1 MNALGRR
8 LLGAIPVLFGISF
21 LIFLLMHIAPGD
33 PVSLL
38 LGDDATPEDIAR
50 TRHEWGLDRPLIV
63 QYADFISRAITGDF
77 GRSLK
82 FNEPV
87 MKLVAERM
95 PATIE
100 LAIASFLVAILISI
114 PLGVYSAIK
123 HNSLLDHAGM
133 SVALIGVSLPNFWL
147 GIMLIYF
154 LGGQLNL
161 LPVAG
166 RIEYGIEIEPVT
178 RLYLVDS
185 LLAGNLTAFW
195 SALQHLLM
203 PAVTLGTS
211 LAAIVTRI
219 ARSSVLEVMRQD
231 FITTARAKGL
241 SEKVIIW
248 RHILRNSMITI
259 VTILGLQLG
268 ALLNGSVITETV
280 FSYPGIGDLL
290 IQSISARDY
299 KLTQVLILFFAVLYF
314 VVNLF
319 VDLLY
324 SWIDP
329 RIKLS

>member
-1 MNALGRR
+1 MHTLARR
-8 LLGAIPVLFGISF
+8 IIGAVPVIIGISF

-38 LGDDATPEDIAR
+38 LGDNATPEDIAR
-50 TRHEWGLDRPLIV
+50 TRNEWGLDRPLMV
-63 QYADFISRAITGDF
+63 QYWEFLSRAVRGDF

-87 MKLVAERM
+87 MKLVWERL
-95 PATIE
+95 PATLE
-100 LAIASFLVAILISI
+100 LAFSSLFVAILIAV
-114 PLGVYSAIK
+114 PLGVYSAIR

-133 SVALIGVSLPNFWL
+133 SVALVGVSLPNFWL

-166 RIEYGIEIEPVT
+166 RIEYGVEVRSIT

-185 LLAGNLTAFW
+185 LITGNFIAFW
-195 SALQHLLM
+195 SALKHLLM
-203 PAVTLGTS
+203 PAVTLGS
-211 LAAIVTRI
+211 ALAAIVTRI
-219 ARSSVLEVMRQD
+219 SRSSVLEVMRQD
-231 FITTARAKGL
+231 YVTTARAKGL
-241 SEKVIIW
+241 SETAVIW
-248 RHILRNSMITI
+248 RHILRNALITI

-268 ALLNGSVITETV
+268 ALLSGSVVTETV

-299 KLTQVLILFFAVLYF
+299 KLTQVLILMFAVTYF
-314 VVNLF
+314 VVNLLI
-319 VDLLY
+319 DLLY
-324 SWIDP
+324 SVIDP
-329 RIKLS
+329 RIRL

>member
-1 MNALGRR
+1 MNTLSRR
-8 LLGAIPVLFGISF
+8 ILGAIPVLLGISF
-21 LIFLLMHIAPGD
+21 LVFMLMHIAPGD

-38 LGDDATPEDIAR
+38 LGDDATPADIEQIR
-50 TRHEWGLDRPLIV
+50 RELGLDQPLLV
-63 QYADFISRAITGDF
+63 QYWDFLSRAVRGDF

-87 MKLVAERM
+87 MKLVFERL

-100 LAIASFLVAILISI
+100 LAFISLIVAIII
-114 PLGVYSAIK
+114 AVPLGVYSAIK
-123 HNSLLDHAGM
+123 HNSLFDHAGM

-166 RIEYGIEIEPVT
+166 RIEYGIEVKPIT
-178 RLYLVDS
+178 HLYLIDS
-185 LLAGNLTAFW
+185 LITGNFTAFW

-203 PAVTLGTS
+203 PAFTLGTS

-219 ARSSVLEVMRQD
+219 SRSSVLEVMRQD

-241 SEKVIIW
+241 SEKAVIW
-248 RHILRNSMITI
+248 RHILRNAMITI

-280 FSYPGIGDLL
+280 FSYPGIGELL

-299 KLTQVLILFFAVLYF
+299 KLTQVLILFFAIIYF
-314 VVNLF
+314 VVNLLTDF
-319 VDLLY
+319 LY

-329 RIKLS
+329 RIKF

>member
-1 MNALGRR
+1 MNTLSRR
-8 LLGAIPVLFGISF
+8 ILGAIPVLLGISF
-21 LIFLLMHIAPGD
+21 LVFMLMHIAPGD

-38 LGDDATPEDIAR
+38 LGDDATPADVEQLR
-50 TRHEWGLDRPLIV
+50 RELGLDKPLLV
-63 QYADFISRAITGDF
+63 QYWDFLSRAVRGDF

-87 MKLVAERM
+87 MKLVFERL

-100 LAIASFLVAILISI
+100 LAFISLIVAIII
-114 PLGVYSAIK
+114 AVPLGVYSAIK
-123 HNSLLDHAGM
+123 HNSLFDHAGM

-166 RIEYGIEIEPVT
+166 RIEYGIEVKPIT
-178 RLYLVDS
+178 RLYLIDS
-185 LLAGNLTAFW
+185 LITGNFTAFW

-203 PAVTLGTS
+203 PAFTLGTS

-219 ARSSVLEVMRQD
+219 SRSSVLEVMRQD

-241 SEKVIIW
+241 SEKAVIW
-248 RHILRNSMITI
+248 RHILRNAMITI

-280 FSYPGIGDLL
+280 FSYPGIGELL

-299 KLTQVLILFFAVLYF
+299 KLTQVLILFFAVIYF
-314 VVNLF
+314 VVNLLTDF
-319 VDLLY
+319 LY

-329 RIKLS
+329 RIKF

>member
-1 MNALGRR
+1 MNTLIRR
-8 LLGAIPVLFGISF
+8 IIGAVPVIFGISF
-21 LIFLLMHIAPGD
+21 LIFMLMHIAPGD
-33 PVSLL
+33 PVTLL
-38 LGDDATPEDIAR
+38 LGDDATPADVAQ
-50 TRHEWGLDRPLIV
+50 TRHEWGLDKPLAV
-63 QYADFISRAITGDF
+63 QYWDFISRAVTGDF

-87 MKLVAERM
+87 TKLVAERL
-95 PATIE
+95 PATLE
-100 LAIASFLVAILISI
+100 LAMASLVVAIMIAV

-133 SVALIGVSLPNFWL
+133 GIALIGVSLPNFWL

-166 RIEYGIEIEPVT
+166 RIEYGIEVKSLT
-178 RLYLVDS
+178 GLYLVDS
-185 LLAGNLTAFW
+185 LLTGNFAGFW
-195 SALQHLLM
+195 SVLKHLLM
-203 PAVTLGTS
+203 PAFTLGTS

-219 ARSSVLEVMRQD
+219 SRSSVLEVMRQD
-231 FITTARAKGL
+231 YVTTARAKGL
-241 SEKVIIW
+241 SEEAVIW
-248 RHILRNSMITI
+248 RHILRNALITI

-268 ALLNGSVITETV
+268 ALLSGSVVTETV

-299 KLTQVLILFFAVLYF
+299 KLTQVLILMFAVTYF
-314 VVNLF
+314 LVNLL
-319 VDLLY
+319 VDFLY

-329 RIKLS
+329 RIRF

>member
-1 MNALGRR
+1 MNTLSRR
-8 LLGAIPVLFGISF
+8 ILGAIPVLLGISF
-21 LIFLLMHIAPGD
+21 LVFMLMHIAPGD

-38 LGDDATPEDIAR
+38 LGDDVTPADIER
-50 TRHEWGLDRPLIV
+50 TRRELGLDKPLLV
-63 QYADFISRAITGDF
+63 QYWDFLTHAVRGDF

-87 MKLVAERM
+87 MKLVFERL
-95 PATIE
+95 PATLE
-100 LAIASFLVAILISI
+100 LAIISLIVAIII
-114 PLGVYSAIK
+114 AVPLGVYSAIK
-123 HNSLLDHAGM
+123 HNSLFDHAGM

-166 RIEYGIEIEPVT
+166 RIEYGIEVQPIT
-178 RLYLVDS
+178 HLYLVDS
-185 LLAGNLTAFW
+185 LITGNFAAFW

-203 PAVTLGTS
+203 PAFTLGTS

-219 ARSSVLEVMRQD
+219 SRSSVLEVMRQD

-241 SEKVIIW
+241 SEKAVIW
-248 RHILRNSMITI
+248 RHILRNAMITI

-280 FSYPGIGDLL
+280 FSFPGIGELL

-299 KLTQVLILFFAVLYF
+299 KLTQVLILFFAIMYF
-314 VVNLF
+314 VVNLLTDF
-319 VDLLY
+319 FY

-329 RIKLS
+329 RIKF

>member
-1 MNALGRR
+1 MNTLSRR
-8 LLGAIPVLFGISF
+8 IVGAIPVIIGISF

-33 PVSLL
+33 PVTLL
-38 LGDDATPEDIAR
+38 LGDDATPADIER
-50 TRHEWGLDRPLIV
+50 TRREWGLDRPLLV
-63 QYADFISRAITGDF
+63 QYWDFLSRAVTGDF

-87 MKLVAERM
+87 MKLVAERL
-95 PATIE
+95 PATLE
-100 LAIASFLVAILISI
+100 LAFASLWVAILISV

-147 GIMLIYF
+147 GIMMIYF

-166 RIEYGIEIEPVT
+166 RIEYGIEIKAIT
-178 RLYLVDS
+178 GLYLVDS
-185 LLAGNLTAFW
+185 LLAGNMTAFW
-195 SALQHLLM
+195 SVLKHLLM

-219 ARSSVLEVMRQD
+219 SRSSVLEVMRQD
-231 FITTARAKGL
+231 YVTTARAKGL
-241 SEKVIIW
+241 SEKSVIW
-248 RHILRNSMITI
+248 RHILRNALITI

-268 ALLNGSVITETV
+268 ALLNGSVVTETV

-299 KLTQVLILFFAVLYF
+299 KLTQVLILMFAIIYFAV
-314 VVNLF
+314 NLL

-329 RIKLS
+329 RIKL

>member
-1 MNALGRR
+1 MNTLNRR
-8 LLGAIPVLFGISF
+8 ILGAIPVLLGISF
-21 LIFLLMHIAPGD
+21 LIFMLMHIAPGD

-38 LGDDATPEDIAR
+38 LGDDVTPEDIAQMR
-50 TRHEWGLDRPLIV
+50 RELGLDQPLIV
-63 QYADFISRAITGDF
+63 QYWNFLTAAVTGDF

-87 MKLVAERM
+87 IKLVMERL

-100 LAIASFLVAILISI
+100 LGIASMLVAILIAI

-133 SVALIGVSLPNFWL
+133 GVALIGISLPNFWL

-166 RIEYGIEIEPVT
+166 RIEYGVEVQPIT
-178 RLYLVDS
+178 RLYLLDS
-185 LLAGNLTAFW
+185 LLTANIAAFW
-195 SALQHLLM
+195 SAFQHLLM
-203 PAVTLGTS
+203 PAFTLGTS

-231 FITTARAKGL
+231 YITTARAKGL
-241 SEKVIIW
+241 GEKTVIW

-268 ALLNGSVITETV
+268 ALLSGSVITETV
-280 FSYPGIGDLL
+280 FSFPGIGELL

-299 KLTQVLILFFAVLYF
+299 KLTQVLILFFAVMYF
-314 VVNLF
+314 VVNLL

-329 RIKLS
+329 RIKLR

>member
-1 MNALGRR
+1 MNTLSRR
-8 LLGAIPVLFGISF
+8 IVGSIPVIIGISF

-33 PVSLL
+33 PVTLL
-38 LGDDATPEDIAR
+38 LGDDATPADVER
-50 TRHEWGLDRPLIV
+50 TRREWGLDRPLMV
-63 QYADFISRAITGDF
+63 QYWDFLTRAVTGDF

-87 MKLVAERM
+87 MKLVAERL
-95 PATIE
+95 PATLE
-100 LAIASFLVAILISI
+100 LAFASLCVAITIAV

-123 HNSLLDHAGM
+123 HNSFLDHAGM

-166 RIEYGIEIEPVT
+166 RIEYGIEVKAIT
-178 RLYLVDS
+178 GLYLFDS
-185 LLAGNLTAFW
+185 LITGNFPAFW

-203 PAVTLGTS
+203 PAVTLGS
-211 LAAIVTRI
+211 ALAAIVTRI
-219 ARSSVLEVMRQD
+219 SRSSVLEVMRQD
-231 FITTARAKGL
+231 YVTTARAKGL
-241 SEKVIIW
+241 SEKTVIW
-248 RHILRNSMITI
+248 RHILRNALITI
-259 VTILGLQLG
+259 TTILGLQLG
-268 ALLNGSVITETV
+268 ALLSGSVVTETV

-299 KLTQVLILFFAVLYF
+299 KLTQVLILMFAVTYF
-314 VVNLF
+314 VVNLL

-329 RIKLS
+329 RIKF

>member
-1 MNALGRR
+1 
-8 LLGAIPVLFGISF
+8 
-21 LIFLLMHIAPGD
+21 
-33 PVSLL
+33 
-38 LGDDATPEDIAR
+38 
-50 TRHEWGLDRPLIV
+50 
-63 QYADFISRAITGDF
+63 
-77 GRSLK
+77 
-82 FNEPV
+82 
-87 MKLVAERM
+87 
-95 PATIE
+95 
-100 LAIASFLVAILISI
+100 
-114 PLGVYSAIK
+114 
-123 HNSLLDHAGM
+123 
-133 SVALIGVSLPNFWL
+133 VALIGVSLPNFWL

-166 RIEYGIEIEPVT
+166 RIEYGIEVPPIT

-185 LLAGNLTAFW
+185 LLAGNFTAFW
-195 SALQHLLM
+195 SAFKHLLM

-231 FITTARAKGL
+231 FVTTARAKGL
-241 SEKVIIW
+241 SEKVVIW
-248 RHILRNSMITI
+248 RHILRNAMITI

-299 KLTQVLILFFAVLYF
+299 KLTQVLILFFAVMYF
-314 VVNLF
+314 VVNMIT
-319 VDLLY
+319 DLLY
-324 SWIDP
+324 AWIDP

>member
-1 MNALGRR
+1 MNTLSRR
-8 LLGAIPVLFGISF
+8 ILGAIPVLLGISF
-21 LIFLLMHIAPGD
+21 LVFMLMHIAPGD

-38 LGDDATPEDIAR
+38 LGDDATPADVEQIR
-50 TRHEWGLDRPLIV
+50 RELGLDKPLLV
-63 QYADFISRAITGDF
+63 QYWDFLTRAVKGDF

-87 MKLVAERM
+87 MKLVFERL

-100 LAIASFLVAILISI
+100 LAFISLIVAIII
-114 PLGVYSAIK
+114 AVPLGVYSAIK
-123 HNSLLDHAGM
+123 HNSLFDHAGM

-166 RIEYGIEIEPVT
+166 RIEYGIEVKPIT
-178 RLYLVDS
+178 HLYLIDS
-185 LLAGNLTAFW
+185 LITGNFTAFW

-203 PAVTLGTS
+203 PAFTLGTS

-219 ARSSVLEVMRQD
+219 SRSSVLEVMRQD

-241 SEKVIIW
+241 SEKAVIW
-248 RHILRNSMITI
+248 RHILRNAMITI

-280 FSYPGIGDLL
+280 FSYPGIGELL

-299 KLTQVLILFFAVLYF
+299 KLTQVLILFFAVIYF
-314 VVNLF
+314 VVNLLTDF
-319 VDLLY
+319 LY

-329 RIKLS
+329 RIKF

>member
-1 MNALGRR
+1 MSTLKRR
-8 LLGAIPVLFGISF
+8 LLGAVPVILGISF

-33 PVSLL
+33 PVVLL
-38 LGDDATPEDIAR
+38 LGEDATPEEIAR
-50 TRHEWGLDRPLIV
+50 TRHDWGLDQPLIV
-63 QYADFISRAITGDF
+63 QYWDFLYRAVQGDF
-77 GRSLK
+77 GKSLK

-87 MKLVAERM
+87 INLVKERL

-100 LAIASFLVAILISI
+100 LGIASLVVAILISV

-166 RIEYGIEIEPVT
+166 RIEYGIKIQPIT
-178 RLYLVDS
+178 HLYLVDS
-185 LLAGNLTAFW
+185 LLTGNFAGFW
-195 SALQHLLM
+195 SALKHLLM
-203 PAVTLGTS
+203 PAITLGTS

-231 FITTARAKGL
+231 FIMTARAKGL
-241 SEKVIIW
+241 TEKAVIW
-248 RHILRNSMITI
+248 RHILRNAMITL

-268 ALLNGSVITETV
+268 ALLSGSVITETV
-280 FSYPGIGDLL
+280 FSFPGIGDLL
-290 IQSISARDY
+290 IQSISVRDY
-299 KLTQVLILFFAVLYF
+299 KLTQVLILFFAIMYF
-314 VVNLF
+314 AVNLF

-324 SWIDP
+324 TVIDP
-329 RIKLS
+329 RIRL

>member
-1 MNALGRR
+1 MHTLARR
-8 LLGAIPVLFGISF
+8 IVGAVPVIIGISF

-38 LGDDATPEDIAR
+38 LGDNATPEDIAR
-50 TRHEWGLDRPLIV
+50 TRHEWGLDRPLMV
-63 QYADFISRAITGDF
+63 QYWEFLSRAVRGDF

-87 MKLVAERM
+87 MKLVWERL
-95 PATIE
+95 PATLE
-100 LAIASFLVAILISI
+100 LAFASFLVAILVAI

-166 RIEYGIEIEPVT
+166 RIEYGIEVQPIT

-185 LLAGNLTAFW
+185 LLAGNFTAFW
-195 SALQHLLM
+195 SALRHLLM
-203 PAVTLGTS
+203 PAFTLGTS

-231 FITTARAKGL
+231 FVTTARAKGL
-241 SEKVIIW
+241 SEKVVIW
-248 RHILRNSMITI
+248 RHILRNAMITI

-299 KLTQVLILFFAVLYF
+299 KLTQVLILFFAVMYF
-314 VVNLF
+314 AVNLL
-319 VDLLY
+319 VDMLY

>member
-1 MNALGRR
+1 MNTLSRR
-8 LLGAIPVLFGISF
+8 IIGAIPVIIGISF

-33 PVSLL
+33 PVTLL
-38 LGDDATPEDIAR
+38 LGDDATPADIER
-50 TRHEWGLDRPLIV
+50 TRREWGLDRPLLV
-63 QYADFISRAITGDF
+63 QYWDFLSRAVTGDF

-87 MKLVAERM
+87 MKLVAERL
-95 PATIE
+95 PATLE
-100 LAIASFLVAILISI
+100 LAFASLWVAILISV

-147 GIMLIYF
+147 GIMMIYF

-166 RIEYGIEIEPVT
+166 RIEYGIEIKAIT
-178 RLYLVDS
+178 GLYLVDS
-185 LLAGNLTAFW
+185 LLAGNMTAFW
-195 SALQHLLM
+195 SVLKHLLM

-219 ARSSVLEVMRQD
+219 SRSSVLEVMRQD
-231 FITTARAKGL
+231 YVTTARAKGL
-241 SEKVIIW
+241 SEKSVIW
-248 RHILRNSMITI
+248 RHILRNALITI

-268 ALLNGSVITETV
+268 ALLNGSVVTETV

-299 KLTQVLILFFAVLYF
+299 KLTQVLILMFAIIYFAV
-314 VVNLF
+314 NLL

-329 RIKLS
+329 RIKL

>member
-1 MNALGRR
+1 MNTLSRR
-8 LLGAIPVLFGISF
+8 LLGAIPVLLGISF
-21 LIFLLMHIAPGD
+21 LVFMLMHIAPGD

-38 LGDDATPEDIAR
+38 LGDDATPADVEQIR
-50 TRHEWGLDRPLIV
+50 RELGLDKPLLM
-63 QYADFISRAITGDF
+63 QYWDFLSRAIRGDF

-87 MKLVAERM
+87 MKLVFERL

-100 LAIASFLVAILISI
+100 LAFISLIVAIVIAV

-123 HNSLLDHAGM
+123 HNSLFDHAGM

-166 RIEYGIEIEPVT
+166 RIEYGIEVKPIT
-178 RLYLVDS
+178 HLYLIDS
-185 LLAGNLTAFW
+185 LITGNFTAFW

-203 PAVTLGTS
+203 PAFTLGTS

-219 ARSSVLEVMRQD
+219 SRSSVLEVMRQD

-241 SEKVIIW
+241 SEKAVIW
-248 RHILRNSMITI
+248 RHILRNAMITI

-280 FSYPGIGDLL
+280 FSYPGIGELL

-299 KLTQVLILFFAVLYF
+299 KLTQVLILFFAVIYF
-314 VVNLF
+314 AVNLMTDF
-319 VDLLY
+319 LY

-329 RIKLS
+329 RIKF

>member
-1 MNALGRR
+1 G
-8 LLGAIPVLFGISF
+8 
-21 LIFLLMHIAPGD
+21 
-33 PVSLL
+33 
-38 LGDDATPEDIAR
+38 
-50 TRHEWGLDRPLIV
+50 
-63 QYADFISRAITGDF
+63 
-77 GRSLK
+77 
-82 FNEPV
+82 EPV
-87 MKLVAERM
+87 TKLVKERL

-100 LAIASFLVAILISI
+100 LAFASLLVAILISLPI
-114 PLGVYSAIK
+114 GVYSAIR
-123 HNSLLDHAGM
+123 HDSLLDHTGTA
-133 SVALIGVSLPNFWL
+133 VALIGVSLPNFWL

-154 LGGQLNL
+154 LGGQWNL

-166 RIEYGIEIEPVT
+166 RIEYGIQVQPIT

-185 LLAGNLTAFW
+185 LITGNFPAFW
-195 SALQHLLM
+195 SAFQHLLM
-203 PAVTLGTS
+203 PAVTLGTG

-219 ARSSVLEVMRQD
+219 TRSSVLEVMRQD
-231 FITTARAKGL
+231 YVTTARAKGL
-241 SEKVIIW
+241 SEKVVIW
-248 RHILRNSMITI
+248 RHILRNAMITI

-299 KLTQVLILFFAVLYF
+299 KLTQVLILFFAIMYF

-329 RIKLS
+329 RIKFS

>member
-1 MNALGRR
+1 MNTLSRR
-8 LLGAIPVLFGISF
+8 ILGAIPVLLGISF
-21 LIFLLMHIAPGD
+21 LVFMLMHIAPGD

-38 LGDDATPEDIAR
+38 LGDDATPADIEQ
-50 TRHEWGLDRPLIV
+50 TRRELGLDKPLLV
-63 QYADFISRAITGDF
+63 QYWDFLSRAVRGDF

-87 MKLVAERM
+87 MKLVFERL

-100 LAIASFLVAILISI
+100 LAFISLIVAIII
-114 PLGVYSAIK
+114 AVPLGVYSAIK
-123 HNSLLDHAGM
+123 HNSLFDHAGM

-166 RIEYGIEIEPVT
+166 RIEYGIEVKPIT
-178 RLYLVDS
+178 HLYLIDS
-185 LLAGNLTAFW
+185 LITGNFTAFW

-203 PAVTLGTS
+203 PAFTLGTS

-219 ARSSVLEVMRQD
+219 SRSSVLEVMRQD

-241 SEKVIIW
+241 SEKAVIW
-248 RHILRNSMITI
+248 RHILRNAMITI

-280 FSYPGIGDLL
+280 FSYPGIGELL

-299 KLTQVLILFFAVLYF
+299 KLTQVLILFFAIIYF
-314 VVNLF
+314 VVNLLTDF
-319 VDLLY
+319 LY

-329 RIKLS
+329 RIKF